1 MTLPASQNN
10 FVYDPQHQ
18 QYDLKLLG
26 IYKPGNY
33 KLLISSD
40 LIPEQ
45 CAPFTV
51 SK

>member
-18 QYDLKLLG
+18 QYDLKLAG
-26 IYKPGNY
+26 IYKLGNY
-33 KLLISSD
+33 KLLSSSD